1 MTTGITFQS
10 WSSDNTCRYQH
21 SVELSNSVS
30 SALSV
35 SCKDPGVVSDPV
47 PLVVGR
53 NFVKYLIDNNLA
65 SEIRVADKRVA
76 FMAFLK

>member
-1 MTTGITFQS
+1 MAAPP
-10 WSSDNTCRYQH
+10 
-21 SVELSNSVS
+21 
-30 SALSV
+30 SASKPRWLIA
-35 SCKDPGVVSDPV
+35 GGMGT
-47 PLVVGR
+47 VGR